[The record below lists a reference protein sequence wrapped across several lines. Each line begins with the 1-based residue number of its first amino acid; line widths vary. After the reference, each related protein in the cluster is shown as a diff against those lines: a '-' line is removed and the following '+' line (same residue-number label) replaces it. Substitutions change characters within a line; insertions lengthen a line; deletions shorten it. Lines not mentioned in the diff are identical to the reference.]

1 MPAQSTSTMS
11 RARSAPPMPWP
22 GLLALSAAAFTAV
35 STELLPAGLLPSMSA
50 DLGVSEAQVGFLV
63 TGFAV
68 TGFLTAIP
76 VTAAVRGLPRRP
88 VLIAVLA
95 GFALLNL
102 VTAVSSAYPLTFA
115 ARLLAGVMGG
125 TLWAMLVGYAARMV
139 HPDRRGRAIAVVS
152 AGITVALCAGLP
164 AGTAVAAAIGWRA
177 AFAALAVLA
186 GLLAL
191 CVRWLAPALAP
202 EPPEART
209 PLRRVATLPGARTS
223 LAVTV
228 VVILAHHA
236 VYTYLAPIA
245 GPRWTGVTLLVF
257 GLATVAG
264 VWVTGVVID
273 RHARRTLLV
282 ALTMTAV
289 TMVVLG
295 VSGHPAALLAAAA
308 LWGVAFGAIPTLL
321 QTALINATGPAN
333 ADVATSMQTTVYNL
347 GIASGSFAGGL
358 VLDAS
363 GAAALPWTVL
373 PLLAAALLTVA
384 LARRHAFP
392 R

>member
-1 MPAQSTSTMS
+1 MSAQTSPTVPGSRPAP
-11 RARSAPPMPWP
+11 ALPWP
-22 GLLALSAAAFTAV
+22 ALLALSAAAFTAV
-35 STELLPAGLLPSMSA
+35 TTELLPAGLLPAMSA
-50 DLGVSEAQVGFLV
+50 DLGVSEARIGFLV

-88 VLIAVLA
+88 VLVAVLC

-115 ARLLAGVMGG
+115 ARVLAGVMGG
-125 TLWAMLVGYAARMV
+125 TLWAMLVGYAARTV
-139 HPDRRGRAIAVVS
+139 PPERRGRAIAVVS
-152 AGITVALCAGLP
+152 AGITLALCAGLP
-164 AGTAVAAAIGWRA
+164 AGAAVAAATGWRA
-177 AFAALAVLA
+177 AFAALALLA

-191 CVRWLAPALAP
+191 VVRWQAPALAP
-202 EPPEART
+202 EPPASRT
-209 PLRRVATLPGARTS
+209 PLRRVATLPGARTA

-236 VYTYLAPIA
+236 VYTYLAPLA
-245 GPRWTGVTLLVF
+245 GPAWTGVTLLVF
-257 GLATVAG
+257 GLSTVAG
-264 VWVTGVVID
+264 VWATGVVID
-273 RHARRTLLV
+273 RHPRRALLT
-282 ALTMTAV
+282 ALALVAV
-289 TMVVLG
+289 TMTLLG
-295 VSGHPAALLAAAA
+295 LTGHPAALLGGAI
-308 LWGVAFGAIPTLL
+308 LWGVAFGGIPTLL
-321 QTALINATGPAN
+321 QTALINATGAAN

-347 GIASGSFAGGL
+347 GIAAGSFAGGL

-363 GAAALPWTVL
+363 GAAALPWTAL
-373 PLLAAALLTVA
+373 PLLAAALVTVA